1 MYFRKG
7 IVKVLLYSI
16 EVEMNSR
23 FGNSFQNVSLS
34 LDEFSNEGP
43 RTAELKDTIVVPATQ
58 LREFDAR
65 SRRISIRWLIYG
77 SLNRNSFD
85 PPVKS

>member
-7 IVKVLLYSI
+7 IVKVLLYLI

-34 LDEFSNEGP
+34 LDEEP

-65 SRRISIRWLIYG
+65 SRRVSIRWLIYG

>member
-7 IVKVLLYSI
+7 MVKVLLYLI

-34 LDEFSNEGP
+34 LDERP

-65 SRRISIRWLIYG
+65 SRRVSIRWLIYG